1 VPPEQLCVMGDVV
14 EVGRPQTPDRDH
26 EEAHGLRY

>member
-1 VPPEQLCVMGDVV
+1 MGDIVD
-14 EVGRPQTPDRDH
+14 VGRPQTPDRDH